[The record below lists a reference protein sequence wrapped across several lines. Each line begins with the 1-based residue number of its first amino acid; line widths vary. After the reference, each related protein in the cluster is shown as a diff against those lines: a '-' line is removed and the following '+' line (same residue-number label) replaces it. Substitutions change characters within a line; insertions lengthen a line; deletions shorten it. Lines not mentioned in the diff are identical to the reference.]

1 MVKSSFSLHRFNQ
14 LPQKPV
20 SRQGRANFAR
30 PLIKTAM
37 LFSIGTRVRFRYT
50 GETGTI
56 TAQLDADMLQVR
68 LDSDPS
74 LEIPAFEDDLE
85 RNTSSEKTAPGAKFI
100 QGKQEKKP
108 EPPPRREIKAQYVIL
123 KPKGLQLGFEPMYNR
138 DGTVTQYKIWL
149 INDTSNEFLVEFDLY
164 AGDRRVLGC
173 GEKIGATT
181 VLEIGD
187 MLYDELNESPEVDIS
202 IQRIT
207 TAGPDAPLSKT
218 LKIKPKQFFNSLQTA
233 PILNILTY
241 LYIVFDSF
249 EQPETKEKDGNDLKD
264 YTRQNARARTPGH
277 QSGHS
282 RPFHAFN
289 VEEFAHF
296 EPEIDLHIENLTNG
310 FARLDKS
317 EILRLQL
324 LHFDRFMD
332 KAIRLG
338 VSRVFIIHGM
348 GEGKLREAIANKL
361 REYPE
366 VHKFKNE
373 YHHKYGYGAT
383 EVLFQ
388 H

>member
-1 MVKSSFSLHRFNQ
+1 
-14 LPQKPV
+14 
-20 SRQGRANFAR
+20 
-30 PLIKTAM
+30 M
-37 LFSIGTRVRFRYT
+37 LFSIGTRVRFKYT

-56 TAQLDADMLQVR
+56 TAQLDSDMLQVR

-74 LEIPAFEDDLE
+74 IEIPAFEDDLE
-85 RNTSSEKTAPGAKFI
+85 RNISSEKTAPGAKFI

-108 EPPPRREIKAQYVIL
+108 EPPPRREIKAQYMIL

-149 INDTSNEFLVEFDLY
+149 INDTGFEFLVEFDLY

-207 TAGPDAPLSKT
+207 TAGPEEPLFKT
-218 LKIKPKQFFNSLQTA
+218 LKIKPKQFFNSFQTA
-233 PILNILTY
+233 PILNILAY
-241 LYIVFDSF
+241 LFLVFDSF
-249 EQPETKEKDGNDLKD
+249 EQPARKASDNDLKD
-264 YTRQNARARTPGH
+264 YTRQNARKERPSSVQQGH
-277 QSGHS
+277 A
-282 RPFHAFN
+282 RPFHTFN
-289 VEEFAHF
+289 IEEFAHF

-324 LHFDRFMD
+324 LHFERFMD

-348 GEGKLREAIANKL
+348 GEGKLKEAIASKL